1 MAEENS
7 NIKESNELLKLAH
20 VLDPNSPSELE
31 IQWYMAIKQI
41 GGVQQALKA
50 VNSCKPLLSKVLLVM
65 KSVHDIVTVAK
76 NSESSISADLTT
88 QLSPHINL
96 SSVCESS
103 KATES
108 NTSRDTNKYNTVENE
123 LETSSKKQ
131 KTLMSYSLQTRHTH
145 TSIIDHGASCSYRI
159 MPNNFAVNL
168 KEFADP
174 NWDSDVP
181 STMSAE
187 IIPRPY
193 KQNMQTFFKFTKNN
207 LEDMFFNA
215 ADSELLWFTKG
226 GISDTISFYPNQI
239 RFLSPTIKQNK
250 GLIYLFFNDEIP
262 FGIFPHNLDLN
273 QFVYLNTM
281 AVTIFRDNFMDNLEW
296 SNLKTT
302 SDIAITSLYLINDK
316 IGSWY
321 EYIERQNIWDYRKF
335 WTCKMWVV
343 WIVLKLLLNLVA
355 EKIISERTAIENST
369 TNKTKGKAT
378 LPVPNYGQFSK

>member
-7 NIKESNELLKLAH
+7 NIKEANELLKLAT

-31 IQWYMAIKQI
+31 IQWYMTIKQI

-50 VNSCKPLLSKVLLVM
+50 VNSCKPFLSKVLLVM

-96 SSVCESS
+96 SSVCESP

-108 NTSRDTNKYNTVENE
+108 NTSRDTNKYNTVQNE

-131 KTLMSYSLQTRHTH
+131 KTLTSYTPQTRHTH
-145 TSIIDHGASCSYRI
+145 RSIIDHGASCSYRI
-159 MPNNFAVNL
+159 MPNNFTVNL

-187 IIPRPY
+187 IIPGPY
-193 KQNMQTFFKFTKNN
+193 NKNMQTFFKFTKNN

-215 ADSELLWFTKG
+215 TDSELLWFTKG
-226 GISDTISFYPNQI
+226 GISDRISFFPNQI
-239 RFLSPTIKQNK
+239 RF
-250 GLIYLFFNDEIP
+250 
-262 FGIFPHNLDLN
+262 
-273 QFVYLNTM
+273 
-281 AVTIFRDNFMDNLEW
+281 
-296 SNLKTT
+296 
-302 SDIAITSLYLINDK
+302 
-316 IGSWY
+316 
-321 EYIERQNIWDYRKF
+321 
-335 WTCKMWVV
+335 
-343 WIVLKLLLNLVA
+343 
-355 EKIISERTAIENST
+355 
-369 TNKTKGKAT
+369 
-378 LPVPNYGQFSK
+378 